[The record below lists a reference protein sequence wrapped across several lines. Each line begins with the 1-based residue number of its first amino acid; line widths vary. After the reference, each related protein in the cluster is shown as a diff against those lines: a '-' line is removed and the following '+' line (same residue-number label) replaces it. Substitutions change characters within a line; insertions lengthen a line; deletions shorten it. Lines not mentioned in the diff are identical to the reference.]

1 MNLNIDREALEH
13 TQIGEGTKIDNL
25 LQLGHNGIFVG
36 HCVIVAQSGVA
47 GSLELDD
54 FVAIGAQSGVLGHVK
69 VGSSGQIA
77 AMAHVK
83 KT

>member
-1 MNLNIDREALEH
+1 MED

-25 LQLGHNGIFVG
+25 LQIGHNGIFVG
-36 HCVIVAQSGVA
+36 HCVIVAQNGVA
-47 GSLELDD
+47 GSVELDD
-54 FVAIGAQSGVLGHVK
+54 FVVRGAQSGVLGHVK
-69 VGSSGQIA
+69 VGSSAQIA